1 MIDQD
6 RVLLMTKL
14 ARFEKGKKGK
24 EALQMHKYYRSDF
37 LALALIKTFFLT
49 TIGYGLVLGVMLL
62 ANMTFFMDNFNLI
75 NIRVAGSMILI
86 GYLVLLGLSMAVGYL
101 HALIRYDRARKLMK
115 EYLTQLEKLSDM

>member
-1 MIDQD
+1 MIDQE
-6 RVLLMTKL
+6 RVLLMARL
-14 ARFEKGKKGK
+14 ARFEKGRKGK

-75 NIRVAGSMILI
+75 NIRVIGSMILI
-86 GYLVLLGLSMAVGYL
+86 GYLALLGLSMAIGYL
-101 HALIRYDRARKLMK
+101 YALIRYNRAKKLMR
-115 EYLTQLEKLSDM
+115 EYLAGLEKLSNM